1 MMMRQG
7 VRALHSCLLQRL
19 RVVRVQSDLDGAL
32 AMMPWRG
39 GGRRRMFS
47 AEVYAPGTYL
57 DRRDV
62 VERVLN
68 VVKTNPKVDPAK
80 VSESANFGKDL
91 ELDFLDTVELV
102 MAFEEEFA
110 LEIPN
115 AEADKLSSCA
125 AAIDYI
131 ASHPRAK

>member
-1 MMMRQG
+1 
-7 VRALHSCLLQRL
+7 
-19 RVVRVQSDLDGAL
+19 
-32 AMMPWRG
+32 
-39 GGRRRMFS
+39 
-47 AEVYAPGTYL
+47 
-57 DRRDV
+57 
-62 VERVLN
+62 
-68 VVKTNPKVDPAK
+68 
-80 VSESANFGKDL
+80 
-91 ELDFLDTVELV
+91 

>member
-1 MMMRQG
+1 MHG
-7 VRALHSCLLQRL
+7 VSSSSFFSFVESLLSFFFFLGFVQSCLFLWLMNQ
-19 RVVRVQSDLDGAL
+19 
-32 AMMPWRG
+32 
-39 GGRRRMFS
+39 
-47 AEVYAPGTYL
+47 
-57 DRRDV
+57 
-62 VERVLN
+62 
-68 VVKTNPKVDPAK
+68 